1 VYICV
6 CNAVTEQQIREAVC
20 EGASSVCELSTRLGV
35 AAACGC
41 CRSFATQVL
50 DETLQVLG
58 LPEKRAA

>member
-1 VYICV
+1 MYICV

-20 EGASSVCELSTRLGV
+20 EGASSVCELSVRLGV

-58 LPEKRAA
+58 VPDKRAA